1 MKDLVDAGA
10 WSSDVLNSSDERQT
24 GLLTGRTASMSWNLG
39 TCLTYGK
46 QANEEHPDWNVTMV
60 DPNKNLS
67 KKVNSYINNGVAIN
81 ANSKNKERAMMVLNE
96 FYTNPDVY
104 DLAMLGIEGKH
115 WEAVGDDQYKVIDE
129 SGYGVASNCN
139 WGWNNCTIQREEYLE
154 NRTALDDKYES
165 IKDAFN
171 NNIKEDHVYDGFNFD
186 SSNVS
191 TQFAAVEAAIDNYYN
206 PLINGL
212 VDDVDASID
221 AMNAA
226 MDSAGIQ
233 DILDEMNRQ
242 AAEYVAE
249 KEVK

>member
-1 MKDLVDAGA
+1 
-10 WSSDVLNSSDERQT
+10 
-24 GLLTGRTASMSWNLG
+24 
-39 TCLTYGK
+39 
-46 QANEEHPDWNVTMV
+46 
-60 DPNKNLS
+60 
-67 KKVNSYINNGVAIN
+67 
-81 ANSKNKERAMMVLNE
+81 MMVLNE

-212 VDDVDASID
+212 VDDVDASIN

-249 KEVK
+249 KEEK

>member
-1 MKDLVDAGA
+1 MFTTD
-10 WSSDVLNSSDERQT
+10 
-24 GLLTGRTASMSWNLG
+24 
-39 TCLTYGK
+39 
-46 QANEEHPDWNVTMV
+46 
-60 DPNKNLS
+60 
-67 KKVNSYINNGVAIN
+67 
-81 ANSKNKERAMMVLNE
+81 
-96 FYTNPDVY
+96 
-104 DLAMLGIEGKH
+104 
-115 WEAVGDDQYKVIDE
+115 
-129 SGYGVASNCN
+129 
-139 WGWNNCTIQREEYLE
+139 
-154 NRTALDDKYES
+154 
-165 IKDAFN
+165 
-171 NNIKEDHVYDGFNFD
+171 FD

-249 KEVK
+249 KEEK

>member
-1 MKDLVDAGA
+1 
-10 WSSDVLNSSDERQT
+10 
-24 GLLTGRTASMSWNLG
+24 
-39 TCLTYGK
+39 
-46 QANEEHPDWNVTMV
+46 
-60 DPNKNLS
+60 
-67 KKVNSYINNGVAIN
+67 
-81 ANSKNKERAMMVLNE
+81 
-96 FYTNPDVY
+96 
-104 DLAMLGIEGKH
+104 MLRRI
-115 WEAVGDDQYKVIDE
+115 
-129 SGYGVASNCN
+129 
-139 WGWNNCTIQREEYLE
+139 
-154 NRTALDDKYES
+154 
-165 IKDAFN
+165 
-171 NNIKEDHVYDGFNFD
+171 NFD